1 MRFTGDTPEFMQLT
15 TWERDCSIFHRVSEL
30 SVFKDYKK
38 WRSFLV
44 WRGVVRRHAMNSSQN
59 FLQKNLFHVHPK
71 LSATLQLVRKCCLEF
86 SANND
91 LYVSPGETLTLE
103 DYCQTLV
110 NHLNTQRESLEKMVL
125 TLRDHVDQACKAAM
139 LAAQMEREQMN
150 SRYSD
155 EDKRKRKLLDIREL
169 GMQQQPSYVE
179 LTQRKATCKRLTAFI
194 KLCDYLIISCLTK
207 LAIKAVVSIAADI
220 VYPRSAS
227 AEPPSSIPTRHASLT
242 SAAALHAGHHA
253 RDRKSDSAL
262 NSTFSGP
269 LFSVEVLYNEKDQC
283 INISPSQVRL
293 TEAVDDIISE
303 YVHTA
308 RGIPRLEFMDV
319 FKVYTSSVDDR
330 TSLEGPGAG
339 PDVAEM
345 ILAEEE
351 YKKSLLS
358 INNSFAYCFNKVN
371 QYVHGFNVYRDMYVS
386 NAKLDMNVILEQQ
399 GTIKFFRE
407 HLMLFKNQMDMISS
421 KIPNSKDV
429 TLFRVHSD
437 GLREFFAPS
446 PAACLEAFHQTMP
459 IIVHRYNEALLSEL
473 QKRNSYLSAFP
484 KTVEHYV
491 EYLDYYHNL
500 ESELDQIGSSFEFIR
515 ELLNLL
521 QEESISISENDE
533 EIFRSGTR
541 PQFDKLRTLV
551 QVVEDGKES
560 QQRLFA
566 RNIDEQMDQLRRR
579 IEEVYNKAG
588 QPIVDSDEGEV
599 ETVITYITDLQ
610 QEAERIAAREKE
622 LRRFQSAIGVEETT
636 VDTMQ
641 DMLNDVNIKARL
653 WVGISDWQKFTD
665 EVVVQPFAEVD
676 LEGIQ
681 DKVQKYTMLVK
692 QVITKLTGNAAVPKL
707 KKKVEEWRQL
717 IPILQVFTNPKMKAE
732 HHLKV
737 SNIVGMVEDSASG
750 TCKTLAEW
758 NKQFTIKMLL
768 ENNVLAFKNDILA
781 ISATAIEEDK
791 LQQQI
796 DKVNAMWNGGGP
808 KPPMEFEFHHHK
820 DMKDVFTLVST
831 SVEDVAALLDDSLI
845 AISTIGSSR
854 CCQGI
859 LRTQVDRWEA
869 RLKYMQATL
878 DKWVEFQRNWVYLE
892 NIFSSSEI
900 RSQWK
905 DDAKRFEK
913 ADHFFKYLMRKA
925 HDLPTAYRVLLINP
939 PSFDP
944 GDPTPSGRVLQQ
956 ELEAYIVEL
965 ERVLSSLEK
974 KLEEKRRAFP
984 RLYFLSNDDLLD
996 VLAKVRTPELVML
1009 HMLKIFDGIKTL
1021 VFGESSTITHLV
1033 SMEDEKVELINQGI
1047 KARGPV
1053 ETWMDILE
1061 HEMFTSLRR
1070 HAQTCLEDYEA
1081 RDNRHEWMFQHP
1093 VQLVLIMEQLF
1104 WTRSVEEAL
1113 DKQDTPQR
1121 MENLKKANYRALEDL
1136 ASLTS
1141 FQLSKLHRIL
1151 LSTMI
1156 TIDVHGRDLVDDMCT
1171 NQVMDSREFGWTK
1184 QLRVYWEP
1192 DEDGR
1197 GNIFIRQNNSR
1208 FVYGYEYL
1216 GAQGRLVITP
1226 LTDRIYMTVTG
1237 ALKLYLGTSPQGP
1250 AGTGKTETVK
1260 DLAKNLARQ
1269 CIVYNCSDGVTY
1281 KMMEKL
1287 FSGLIQTGAWACLD
1301 EFNRINIEVLS
1312 VIASQL
1318 LEIKLAL
1325 QNGQEKFTFQGTPD
1339 VRVRGTYGAF
1349 ATMNPGYAG
1358 RTELPDNLKIL
1369 FRPVAVM
1376 TPDFRMIAEVILY
1389 SEGFKDAKEL
1399 SRKITQLY
1407 KLSSE
1412 KLSLQDHYD
1421 FGMRAIKSILVMAG
1435 DLKRSQPDVPEHWT
1449 LIVACN
1455 DANVP
1460 KFVAED
1466 LPLFKGI
1473 MQDLFPGVSFPER
1486 EYHELLPAMR
1496 AAMAAK
1502 KLLDAGAWLT
1512 KAIQFYETLI
1522 VRHGVMLVGGTGTG
1536 KTEICRCLAEAL
1548 TSMGA
1553 AGSTNPMA
1561 RPVHQFVINPKAIH
1575 LHELYGQL
1583 DVNTNEWIDGVLAT
1597 IMKECVRDSETNK
1610 DHRWII
1616 MDGPVDTLWIESLNS
1631 VLDDSKLLCLDNG
1644 ERVKLPDTIH
1654 MLFEVE
1660 NLAVASPATV
1670 SRCGMVYINAG
1681 DLPWSAVVHQWSET
1695 KLEAAGVGPLCRRYI
1710 LSLFD
1715 TFVDRGLRWLQHQT
1729 PLISAGE
1736 INIVQSM
1743 CDLFSAMMQT
1753 HQITLMPDPENWS
1766 TLEPD
1771 DEIFRIRNETCH
1783 LLFVFSYIWSV
1794 AGNVDQDA
1802 MDNFD
1807 HAARGW
1813 FEKLVRFPNHGS
1825 IFDLTV
1831 DFSTRMF
1838 IPWANTMPEYVYDP
1852 ATPFF
1857 NILVPTVD
1865 TVRYGALARMLLR
1878 AGKPFLLNGPTGVG
1892 KTVILADCLS
1902 THKEALHLSVIAVQF
1917 SAQTSAARTQ
1927 EAIEGKMKQKRK
1939 NILVPPPGQQVAL
1952 FIDDL
1957 NLPAREVFG
1966 ASPPIELLRQLMGHG
1981 GFYDRLI
1988 AGFWKHVREVTVVAA
2003 CGPPEGGRNPLTPR
2017 LTRLF
2022 HLLQIPNLAE
2032 KSMHRIF
2039 TAILGGFFEAK
2050 GFHKDI
2056 KHLTGGLVQTSVE
2069 VFNGL
2074 RRGLRPR
2081 PATPH
2086 YTFNLRDLAKVFQ
2099 GITQVTPRACKDAK
2113 TVVRLWMHECMRCF
2127 YDRLATPEDRRF
2139 FLEDLMSDAVNHL
2152 IPASNLQEELFSDT
2166 PMIWADFM
2174 RFGSS
2179 ERVYEEVTD
2188 FKRVPHVLG
2197 EYQEEYNAIINLID
2211 AKGRDGGN
2219 NEVQAAHLNLVF
2231 FKDHCEHLSRLIRI
2245 LRQPRGNALL
2255 VGVGGSGK
2263 RSLARLA
2270 AYVADCRIF
2279 EIAVGKGFSV
2289 ADFHEFLVEVYTYA
2303 GVECR
2308 PCVMLLSDNQMVHD
2322 VMLEDISN
2330 VLNSG
2335 EVPSLFSSEEREK
2348 KINSCLEEA
2357 RKVGISN
2364 REDVYNFFISRVRDN
2379 LHVALCMSPVGDTFR
2394 AHCRQFPSLTNCCSI
2409 DWLDEWPTEALNG
2422 VSENML
2428 KDLDGL
2434 MPTDFLSKLPALC
2447 VDVHDCVVKLA
2458 GMYWEEVRRR
2468 YYVTPTSYLEFIE
2481 MYKAMFVEQQ
2491 KTIEEQLERI
2501 KNGKLKMK
2509 ETDETIGKMRHE
2521 IEVKRPLLEQAS
2533 KETQAVVAD
2542 LKVRQTKVGE
2552 MQVQV
2557 RAQQA
2562 SATEQQSEAS
2572 RIASEAN
2579 SRLAEAKPIITRAK
2593 AALDTIQASDL
2604 NELRSF
2610 ANPPSAVLKTAQA
2623 CMNMF
2628 DPKDFNNSWSGGMD
2642 WKGAREFLSYRP
2654 LLDMIRNYPT
2664 DNVKP
2669 SILQKIQKCIND
2681 EEFTV
2686 EICSQRGSQT
2696 CGSLCAWVHAV
2707 NEYSKIVKEVAPM
2720 RQAAAEA
2727 EQHLAETTTKLHA
2740 TQQLL
2745 RDVEKE
2751 LAELEENY
2759 QRSLKKKNDLEAG
2772 LRVCIRRLEN
2782 AETLSSSLK
2791 SEGARW
2797 SENITHLT
2805 AKLGKLPLQSFIASA
2820 CAAYFGPFTPAFRK
2834 RLLQAWFERLQQCD
2848 LGADAGG
2855 SLIQIL
2861 GDPVDILSWRVNG
2874 LPMDDTSIENA
2885 IIAMLSH
2892 APRRWPLF
2900 IDPQEQGIKWL
2911 MHQFSYQQSVIG
2923 NRPGGFAR
2931 DAKHGQMSMLKVIRM
2946 TEPTWMRTLEMQI
2959 RLGGVVIIDNVGE
2972 TLDLALE
2979 QLIARRIITREGGMP
2994 QIQLTTQSGP
3004 IDFHPNFRLFM
3015 CTKLANPHFLP
3026 DISTR
3031 VALINFTITREG
3043 LEEQLLGEVV
3053 SIEKRELEREKNRMI
3068 ESISQGERK
3077 LKAIEKTILE
3087 RLNSTKGNILDD
3099 SELIAE
3105 LKAAQSNAE
3114 VVGVQQIEANQKM
3127 EIISVSREKYRSV
3140 AVRASVLFFVIAD
3153 IACIDPMYQYSLQ
3166 FFVNLVRHEIENTEK
3181 PTFYDEESEGMLQ
3194 EHLVKVKDRLTETTY
3209 NQVCRGLFNRDKIIL
3224 SVLIVTSIARQKGE
3238 ITDAEWQYFVR
3249 STALIPSNL
3258 PEIPAELKWM
3268 NRQQWELLQALTL
3281 TVPAYKA
3288 LAESLSRHAAAWKAF
3303 ATHDEIHTA
3312 GMPDGWGARLTAFQK
3327 ILLVRTFREEKLYLA
3342 LYHYVSTSM
3351 GARYVETPLFDL
3363 ATVLQDST
3371 PATPIIFVL
3380 SQGAD
3385 PMGALQACVKAEG
3398 RELQYISLG
3407 QGQGENAKK
3416 LIANCR
3422 TTGAWALLQ
3431 NCHLSKS
3438 FMPELESE
3446 VAKLQAA
3453 SSETH
3458 PDFRLWLT
3466 SMPTDF
3472 FPVFVLQT
3480 SIKLTNEPPTGLRA
3494 NMIRALGDLTPKDFT
3509 PFVAEEHIGGYS
3521 KNEALK
3527 KLLYGLC
3534 FFHSVVLE
3542 RRKFGPLGWNVTYE
3556 WNDTDLDVSKQWLRL
3571 FFEAQEAIPWDP
3583 LEYIIGE
3590 INYGGRVTDP
3600 QDRGLL
3606 QTILRRCIS
3615 PGLLQ
3620 EGYTFSESGR
3630 YVAPAEGS
3638 TFEDL
3643 KTHILQLPLV
3653 DEPEAFGMHE
3663 NANLRYQLQ
3672 TSQYLL
3678 STVVS
3683 IQPRQVGA
3691 GGGSV
3696 SSGGGAILTP
3706 EEEVRA
3712 KCQELAAG
3720 LPPNL
3725 RVEEAGPTAFVTL
3738 EDGLPNSLSTVLA
3751 HEVGMYNRLL
3761 DRIRQTLADMEKAL
3775 QGLTVLSVE
3784 LDAMYTSVLNDQVP
3798 QLWAAV
3804 AYASLKPL
3812 GAWYRDFLQR
3822 VNFIRT
3828 WLHRGEP
3835 KAFWIG
3841 GFFNCSAF
3849 ITGISQ
3855 AFARAEKVSVDKLGF
3870 RFYVVNGEV
3879 DQLEEGPERGCYV
3892 YGVYADAWRWDP
3904 VDQVMSDPLPG
3915 EPYAILPALHF
3926 LPEPF
3931 HEKPNESHAVPLYRT
3946 TVRAGM
3952 MSSLGASSNYVLSIE
3967 FPSDKSSD
3975 YWLLKGAAC
3984 VCALNN

>member
-1 MRFTGDTPEFMQLT
+1 MRFTGDVPEFMPLA
-15 TWERDCSIFHRVSEL
+15 TWERDCAIFHRVSEL
-30 SVFKDYKK
+30 AVFRDYKR

-44 WRGVVRRHAMNSSQN
+44 WRGVVRRHAMNSSRV

-71 LSATLQLVRKCCLEF
+71 LAATLRLVRRRCLEF
-86 SANND
+86 ASVHD
-91 LYVSPGETLTLE
+91 FYVSPRETLTL
-103 DYCQTLV
+103 DAYCRTLME
-110 NHLNTQRESLEKMVL
+110 HLGAQRERLEGMVMG
-125 TLRDHVDQACKAAM
+125 LRDQVDQACKAAM
-139 LAAQMEREQMN
+139 FAAQMEREQVN
-150 SRYSD
+150 TRYTE
-155 EDKRKRKLLDIREL
+155 EDRRKRKLLDIREL
-169 GMQQQPSYVE
+169 GIQQKPSYVE
-179 LTQRKATCKRLTAFI
+179 LTQRKATCRRLTAFI
-194 KLCDYLIISCLTK
+194 KLCDYLIISCLTS
-207 LAIKAVVSIAADI
+207 LAIKAVVNLVADI
-220 VYPRSAS
+220 VYPRSES
-227 AEPPSSIPTRHASLT
+227 TGPSSGVATRHGSTTSCAISHAST
-242 SAAALHAGHHA
+242 HHA
-253 RDRKSDSAL
+253 RERRSDS
-262 NSTFSGP
+262 NSNSLFGGP
-269 LFSVEVLYNEKDQC
+269 LFSVEVFYNEKEQC

-308 RGIPRLEFMDV
+308 RGVPRLEFMDV
-319 FKVYTSSVDDR
+319 FKVYTSNVDER
-330 TSLEGPGAG
+330 TSLEGPGVG

-351 YKKSLLS
+351 YKKSIQLM
-358 INNSFAYCFNKVN
+358 NSSFLYCFNKVN
-371 QYVHGFNVYRDMYVS
+371 QYVRGFNVYRDMYVS
-386 NAKLDMNVILEQQ
+386 NAKLDMDAVLEQQ
-399 GTIKFFRE
+399 ETIHFFRD
-407 HLMLFKNQMDMISS
+407 HLTLFKNQMEMISS

-429 TLFRVHSD
+429 THFRVHSD
-437 GLREFFAPS
+437 SLREFFAPS

-459 IIVHRYNEALLSEL
+459 IIMHRYNEVLLSGL
-473 QKRNSYLSAFP
+473 QKRNAYLSAFP

-491 EYLDYYHNL
+491 EYLDYYHSL
-500 ESELDQIGSSFEFIR
+500 ESDLDSIGNSFDFIR
-515 ELLNLL
+515 ELINLL
-521 QEESISISENDE
+521 QEESIGIPEQDQ

-551 QVVEDGKES
+551 QVIEDGKES

-566 RNIDEQMDQLRRR
+566 RNIDEQMDQLRRQ
-579 IEEVYNKAG
+579 IEEVYDKAG
-588 QPIVDSDEGEV
+588 QPIVNSDEEEV
-599 ETVITYITDLQ
+599 EVVIRYIEELQ
-610 QEAERIAAREKE
+610 QEAQRIAEREKE

-641 DMLNDVNIKARL
+641 DMLNDVNMKARL
-653 WVGISDWQKFTD
+653 WTGIADWEVFTE
-665 EVVVQPFAEVD
+665 EVLVQPFAEVD

-692 QVITKLTGNAAVPKL
+692 QVTTKLSNNAAVPKL
-707 KKKVEEWRQL
+707 KAKVEEWRQL
-717 IPILQVFTNPKMKAE
+717 LPILQVFTNPKMKAE

-737 SNIVGMVEDSASG
+737 SNIVGPVEDSATG
-750 TCKTLAEW
+750 TVKTLSEY
-758 NKQFTIKMLL
+758 NRQFTIQMLL
-768 ENNVLAFKNDILA
+768 ENNVLAYKADILA
-781 ISATAIEEDK
+781 TSATAIEEDK

-796 DKVNAMWNGGGP
+796 DKVNTMWNDGGP

-820 DMKDVFTLVST
+820 DQKDVFTLVSA
-831 SVEDVAALLDDSLI
+831 SVEDVSALLDDSLI
-845 AISTIGSSR
+845 VISTIGSSR
-854 CCQGI
+854 CCHGI

-913 ADHFFKYLMRKA
+913 ADHFFKDLMRKA
-925 HDLPTAYRVLLINP
+925 HDLPTAYRGLLINP

-944 GDPTPSGRVLQQ
+944 GDPAPTSRILQH
-956 ELEAYIVEL
+956 ELEVNITEL
-965 ERVLSSLEK
+965 ERVLSSLER

-996 VLAKVRTPELVML
+996 VLAKVRTPELVMP

-1033 SMEDEKVELINQGI
+1033 SMEEEKVELTNQSI

-1053 ETWMDILE
+1053 ESWMDMLE
-1061 HEMFTSLRR
+1061 HEMFSTLRR
-1070 HAQTCLEDYEA
+1070 HAQACLEDFESSG
-1081 RDNRHEWMFQHP
+1081 DRHAWMFRHP
-1093 VQLVLIMEQLF
+1093 VQLVLIMEQLL

-1113 DKQDTPQR
+1113 DKGNTPEQ
-1121 MENLKKANYRALEDL
+1121 MEKLKLQNYRALEEL
-1136 ASLTS
+1136 AELTTS
-1141 FQLSKLHRIL
+1141 PISKLQRIL

-1156 TIDVHGRDLVDDMCT
+1156 TIDVHGRDLVDDMCF
-1171 NQVMDSREFGWTK
+1171 NQVHDSSEFGWTK

-1226 LTDRIYMTVTG
+1226 LTDRIYMTITG

-1260 DLAKNLARQ
+1260 DLSKNLARQ

-1281 KMMEKL
+1281 KMMEKF

-1318 LEIKLAL
+1318 LEIKLAI
-1325 QNGQEKFTFQGTPD
+1325 QNGQESFTFQGTPNI
-1339 VRVRGTYGAF
+1339 RVRATYGAF

-1389 SEGFKDAKEL
+1389 SEGFKDAKDL
-1399 SRKITQLY
+1399 SLKITQLY

-1412 KLSLQDHYD
+1412 KLSMQDHYD

-1435 DLKRSQPDVPEHWT
+1435 DLKRSQPEVPEDWT

-1455 DANVP
+1455 DSNVP

-1496 AAMAAK
+1496 AAMEGK
-1502 KLLDAGAWLT
+1502 KLLDAGAWLG

-1536 KTEICRCLAEAL
+1536 KTAICQSLAEAL
-1548 TSMGA
+1548 TKMGEA
-1553 AGSTNPMA
+1553 ESTNPMA
-1561 RPVHQFVINPKAIH
+1561 RPVHQFVINPKAIQ

-1583 DVNTNEWIDGVLAT
+1583 DVNTNEWMDGVLAT
-1597 IMKECVRDSETNK
+1597 IMKECVRDSEGNK

-1616 MDGPVDTLWIESLNS
+1616 LDGPVDTLWIESLNS

-1654 MLFEVE
+1654 MLFEVD

-1681 DLPWSAVVHQWSET
+1681 DLPWNAVVHQWSET
-1695 KLEAAGVGPLCRRYI
+1695 ALVAAGVGPLCRKYI

-1715 TFVDRGLRWLQHQT
+1715 TFVDRGLKWLQERAV
-1729 PLISAGE
+1729 LISACE

-1743 CDLFSAMMQT
+1743 CDLFTAMMKA
-1753 HQITLMPDPENWS
+1753 HGVVLAPDPENWS

-1771 DEIFRIRNETCH
+1771 DEIFHVRNETCH
-1783 LLFVFSYIWSV
+1783 LLFAFSYVWSV

-1802 MDNFD
+1802 MDHFD
-1807 HAARGW
+1807 NVVRGW
-1813 FEKLVRFPNHGS
+1813 FEKLVHFPNHGS
-1825 IFDLTV
+1825 VFDLTI
-1831 DFSTRMF
+1831 DFAGRMF
-1838 IPWANTMPEYVYDP
+1838 LPWASTMPDYVYDP
-1852 ATPFF
+1852 TTPFF

-1865 TVRYGALARMLLR
+1865 TVRYGALTAMLLD
-1878 AGKPFLLNGPTGVG
+1878 AGKPLLLSGHSGVG
-1892 KTVILADCLS
+1892 KTVILTSCLEAQ
-1902 THKEALHLSVIAVQF
+1902 KEALQLSLVVFQF
-1917 SAQTSAARTQ
+1917 SARTSAARTQ
-1927 EAIEGKMKQKRK
+1927 EMLESKLKAKRK
-1939 NILVPPPGQQVAL
+1939 HLLVPPPGRRVAL

-1957 NLPAREVFG
+1957 NMPAPEGFG
-1966 ASPPIELLRQLMGHG
+1966 ASPPIELLRQLMGRG
-1981 GFYDRLI
+1981 GLYDRRA
-1988 AGFWKHVREVTVVAA
+1988 AGLWKDVRGVTVVAA
-2003 CGPPEGGRNPLTPR
+2003 CGPPEGGRHPLTPR
-2017 LTRLF
+2017 LARLF
-2022 HLLQIPNLAE
+2022 HLLRVPDLSEVA
-2032 KSMHRIF
+2032 MRRIF
-2039 TAILGGFFEAK
+2039 GAVLGGFLDARGFAK
-2050 GFHKDI
+2050 EVR
-2056 KHLTGGLVQTSVE
+2056 HLARGLVQTSVE

-2074 RRGLRPR
+2074 RGGLRPR

-2099 GITQVTPRACKDAK
+2099 GMMQVAPRACKDAK
-2113 TVVRLWMHECMRCF
+2113 TAVRLWVHECRRCF
-2127 YDRLATPEDRRF
+2127 SDRLATAEDRRF
-2139 FLEDLMSDAVNHL
+2139 FWEDLMSDAIAHL
-2152 IPASNLQEELFSDT
+2152 IPGSNLLEEIVANP
-2166 PMIWADFM
+2166 PMVWADFM
-2174 RFGSS
+2174 RFGSA
-2179 ERVYEEVTD
+2179 ERVYEEVAD
-2188 FKRVPHVLG
+2188 FKRLPHVLG
-2197 EYQEEYNAIINLID
+2197 DYQEEYNSILNLVD
-2211 AKGRDGGN
+2211 AKGRDASN
-2219 NEVQAAHLNLVF
+2219 TDVPASQLNLVF
-2231 FKDHCEHLSRLIRI
+2231 FKDHCEHLARLIRI
-2245 LRQPRGNALL
+2245 LRQPRGHALV

-2263 RSLARLA
+2263 RSLSRLA
-2270 AYVADCRIF
+2270 AYVADCRVF
-2279 EIAVGKGFSV
+2279 EVAVGKGFSI
-2289 ADFHEFLVEVYTYA
+2289 ADFHEFLLEVYTYA
-2303 GVECR
+2303 GVKCR
-2308 PCVMLLSDNQMVHD
+2308 PCVILLSDNQLVHD

-2330 VLNSG
+2330 ILNSG
-2335 EVPSLFSSEEREK
+2335 EVPSLFSTEEREK

-2379 LHVALCMSPVGDTFR
+2379 LHVALCMSPVGDAFR

-2422 VSENML
+2422 VSENLL

-2434 MPTDFLSKLPALC
+2434 MPADFFAKLPVMC
-2447 VDVHDCVVKLA
+2447 VDVHACVVEQA
-2458 GMYWEEVRRR
+2458 NTYWEEVRRR

-2481 MYKAMFVEQQ
+2481 MYKVMFLEQR
-2491 KTIEEQLERI
+2491 KTIQEQLDRI
-2501 KNGKLKMK
+2501 KNGKLKMN
-2509 ETDETIGKMRHE
+2509 ETDEMISKMRNE

-2533 KETQAVVAD
+2533 KETQTVVAD

-2562 SATEQQSEAS
+2562 SAAEQQSEAS

-2623 CMNMF
+2623 CMSMF
-2628 DPKDFNNSWSGGMD
+2628 EFKDFSNSWSGGMD

-2664 DNVKP
+2664 ENVKP
-2669 SILQKIQKCIND
+2669 AILQKIQKYIND
-2681 EEFTV
+2681 DEFTV

-2727 EQHLAETTTKLHA
+2727 EQHLAETTSKLQS

-2745 RDVEKE
+2745 RDVERE

-2759 QRSLKKKNDLEAG
+2759 QQSLKRKNDLETG

-2782 AETLSSSLK
+2782 AEMLSNSLK

-2797 SENITHLT
+2797 SENITQFSV
-2805 AKLGKLPLQSFIASA
+2805 KLNELPLQSFIASA
-2820 CAAYFGPFTPAFRK
+2820 CAAYFGSFTPAFRK
-2834 RLLQAWFERLQQCD
+2834 RLLKAWFERLQECNLD
-2848 LGADAGG
+2848 LNPST
-2855 SLIQIL
+2855 SLIQTL

-2874 LPMDDTSIENA
+2874 LPMDDTSAENA

-2892 APRRWPLF
+2892 APHRWPLF

-2911 MHQFSYQQSVIG
+2911 THQFSYQQSTIV
-2923 NRPGGFAR
+2923 NRQSSFSR
-2931 DAKHGQMSMLKVIRM
+2931 DSKHGHMSMLKIIRM
-2946 TEPTWMRTLEMQI
+2946 TDPTWMRTLEMQI

-2972 TLDLALE
+2972 TLDLALDN
-2979 QLIARRIITREGGMP
+2979 LIARRVIMREGGMP

-3015 CTKLANPHFLP
+3015 CTKLANPHYLP

-3031 VALINFTITREG
+3031 VALINFTVTREG

-3068 ESISQGERK
+3068 ENISQGERK
-3077 LKAIEKTILE
+3077 LQAIEKTILE

-3114 VVGVQQIEANQKM
+3114 VVSAQQIEANHKM

-3153 IACIDPMYQYSLQ
+3153 IASIDPMYQYSLQ
-3166 FFVNLVRHEIENTEK
+3166 FFVNLARHEIENTDK
-3181 PTFYDEESEGMLQ
+3181 PQNYQEESDDMLQ
-3194 EHLVKVKDRLTETTY
+3194 GHLINVIERLTETTY

-3224 SVLIVTSIARQKGE
+3224 SVLIVTSIARQKGD
-3238 ITDAEWQYFVR
+3238 ITEAEWQYFVR

-3258 PEIPAELKWM
+3258 PTLPSELKWM
-3268 NRQQWELLQALTL
+3268 TRQQWELIQALSL
-3281 TVPAYKA
+3281 SVPAYKE
-3288 LAESLSRHAAAWKAF
+3288 LCESLSHDPTEWKNYAM
-3303 ATHDEIHTA
+3303 HDEIQTA
-3312 GMPDGWGARLTAFQK
+3312 VVPCGWVDRLTAFQR

-3342 LYHYVSTSM
+3342 LYNYISTSM
-3351 GARYVETPLFDL
+3351 GASYVETPPFDL

-3385 PMGALQACVKAEG
+3385 PMGALQACVKSEG

-3407 QGQGENAKK
+3407 QGQSENAKK

-3422 TTGAWALLQ
+3422 TNGSWALLQ

-3446 VAKLQAA
+3446 VAKLQGGL
-3453 SSETH
+3453 SDTH

-3472 FPVFVLQT
+3472 FPVFVLQS

-3494 NMIRALGDLTPKDFT
+3494 NMIRAVGNLTPKDYA
-3509 PFVAEEHIGGYS
+3509 PFNDQEKISGYF

-3534 FFHSVVLE
+3534 FLHSFVLE
-3542 RRKFGPLGWNVTYE
+3542 RRKFGPLGWNVVYE
-3556 WNDTDLDVSKQWLRL
+3556 WNETDLDVSKQWLRL
-3571 FFEAQEAIPWDP
+3571 FFEEQNVIPWDP
-3583 LEYIIGE
+3583 IEYIIGE

-3606 QTILRRCIS
+3606 QTILRRCIG
-3615 PGLLQ
+3615 PGLLRDD
-3620 EGYTFSESGR
+3620 YAFSESAK
-3630 YVAPAEGS
+3630 YVAPKAGS

-3643 KTHILQLPLV
+3643 KAHIQHLPLV
-3653 DEPEAFGMHE
+3653 DEPEAFGLHE
-3663 NANLRYQLQ
+3663 NASLRHQLQ

-3678 STVVS
+3678 QTIVS
-3683 IQPRQVGA
+3683 IQPRQVG
-3691 GGGSV
+3691 G
-3696 SSGGGAILTP
+3696 GGGAAGDGLASP
-3706 EEEVRA
+3706 EEEVRH

-3720 LPPNL
+3720 LPKNL
-3725 RVEEAGPTAFVTL
+3725 LREEAGPTTFVTL
-3738 EDGLPNSLSTVLA
+3738 EDGLPNSMSTVLA

-3761 DRIRQTLADMEKAL
+3761 DRMRQTLSDMEKAL
-3775 QGLTVLSVE
+3775 NGLTVLSVD
-3784 LDAMYTSVLNDQVP
+3784 LDAMYTSLLNDQVP
-3798 QLWAAV
+3798 QLWSAI
-3804 AYASLKPL
+3804 AYSSLKPL

-3822 VNFIRT
+3822 INFIRT
-3828 WLHRGEP
+3828 WVRRGEP

-3841 GFFNCSAF
+3841 GFFNSSAF

-3870 RFYVVNGEV
+3870 RFNVVNIDV
-3879 DQLEEGPERGCYV
+3879 DQMEEGPQRGCYV
-3892 YGVYADAWRWDP
+3892 YGLYADAWRWNC
-3904 VDQVMSDPLPG
+3904 VDEVMSDSLPG
-3915 EPYAILPALHF
+3915 ELYDTLPVIHF
-3926 LPEPF
+3926 LPEPY
-3931 HEKPNESHAVPLYRT
+3931 HNKPDDYHAVSLYRT
-3946 TVRAGM
+3946 TVRAGV

-3967 FPSDKSSD
+3967 FPSNKSSD